1 MPTRMKPKH
10 LIAQQSSYMAQGR
23 GEVHADTTAL
33 MDPPD
38 WIHPEARARFA
49 TVVRWLRGMRILADG
64 DANVVLRYSL
74 AWHRWSVAERQLA
87 KNDDAVQYDAVAT
100 RYGEK
105 VQPTPALKQSQDA
118 AAEMSRLE
126 KLLGL
131 TPTDRIALG
140 VNAIHSADADE
151 VERVLSKRF
160 A

>member
-10 LIAQQSSYMAQGR
+10 LLAQHSPYAAQGR
-23 GEVHADTTAL
+23 GDVFADTTKP
-33 MDPPD
+33 MEPPE
-38 WIHPEARARFA
+38 WVHAGVRLCFER
-49 TVVRWLRGMRILADG
+49 VVGWLGEMKILADS

-74 AWHRWSVAERQLA
+74 AWHRWSVAEQALA
-87 KNDDAVQYDAVAT
+87 QSDDAVQYESVAT

-126 KLLGL
+126 KILGL

-140 VNAIHSADADE
+140 ISTRRSAQEDE